1 MDLTQFTQALE
12 AALNILLI
20 SGIFIAFFLRLE
32 NRFKRTKALNGLY
45 RLRAIAHVIDMH
57 QLTKDP
63 GHVVGNSRTSS
74 SPLRD
79 LSDEQLLRY
88 LDYCAEMLSLT
99 GKLAALYAQ
108 YFPDATVVA
117 AVNDVEQLATNLS
130 RKIWQKIVL
139 VQPGPRR
146 GIVGHMNDELDP
158 LSHAVAL
165 IRCPSVTPDEAG
177 ALDYAESQLAKAGFN
192 CRRLRFVSDGL
203 PEIDNLYARI
213 GTSAPHLCFAGH
225 VDVVPPGDE
234 AAWTSPPFAAEV
246 RDGVLYGRGAVD
258 MKGGIAAML
267 AAVFRH
273 LRDSGRQAA
282 RQHQL
287 PAHRRRGRPR

>member
-1 MDLTQFTQALE
+1 MPEYQTLDDRAIIRSLEALRNRVAEHFPTRGLTQTAAHLLDMARPTAREAASLGRTYWGLRILSVVAILLGAYGFFQLIVFYRPTVGTEVDLTQFTQALE

-63 GHVVGNSRTSS
+63 GHIVGNSRTSS

-108 YFPDATVVA
+108 HFPDAPVVA
-117 AVNDVEQLATNLS
+117 AANDVEQLTTNLS

-139 VQPGPRR
+139 VQPP
-146 GIVGHMNDELDP
+146 
-158 LSHAVAL
+158 A
-165 IRCPSVTPDEAG
+165 
-177 ALDYAESQLAKAGFN
+177 
-192 CRRLRFVSDGL
+192 
-203 PEIDNLYARI
+203 
-213 GTSAPHLCFAGH
+213 
-225 VDVVPPGDE
+225 
-234 AAWTSPPFAAEV
+234 
-246 RDGVLYGRGAVD
+246 
-258 MKGGIAAML
+258 
-267 AAVFRH
+267 
-273 LRDSGRQAA
+273 SGNS
-282 RQHQL
+282 
-287 PAHRRRGRPR
+287 GKYE